1 MTSADGVEMASAD
14 LGAQQTVIPAPDV
27 PPISIDVAKKFHTK
41 LKFLNRIK
49 RVIVAGFRVGFV
61 VRDSVTAS
69 VAAGYQFG
77 GTHTSGASS
86 KTAVELAGVD
96 AATLQNITDQ
106 LYADFIADLEAAGRV
121 VVPMEDV
128 RASEG
133 FAKLATTP
141 TPYTKESKFLQDRI
155 LSVYTPE
162 GIPLWWEHGNQI
174 GDKGPFATGN
184 WKAAGSMSVDLAAI
198 VVAPTFLIS
207 FAELESSGNKRG
219 MFAGYGSGKAST
231 GASPKICLLK
241 NETKMLAI
249 HFKLKIAGDIGSVAL
264 KDQIVVGEFGAE
276 IITLDERDNNNATRA
291 GLLGLA
297 QATGSQGLF
306 AAAGK
311 SRGTQTLA
319 VQTNPSYFTA
329 YSLAA
334 LRGVN
339 DAYIWAFNKYPAK

>member
-249 HFKLKIAGDIGSVAL
+249 HFKLKLPVISV
-264 KDQIVVGEFGAE
+264 
-276 IITLDERDNNNATRA
+276 RW
-291 GLLGLA
+291 
-297 QATGSQGLF
+297 
-306 AAAGK
+306 
-311 SRGTQTLA
+311 
-319 VQTNPSYFTA
+319 P
-329 YSLAA
+329 
-334 LRGVN
+334 
-339 DAYIWAFNKYPAK
+339 

>member
-1 MTSADGVEMASAD
+1 MASAD

-141 TPYTKESKFLQDRI
+141 TP
-155 LSVYTPE
+155 
-162 GIPLWWEHGNQI
+162 
-174 GDKGPFATGN
+174 
-184 WKAAGSMSVDLAAI
+184 
-198 VVAPTFLIS
+198 
-207 FAELESSGNKRG
+207 
-219 MFAGYGSGKAST
+219 
-231 GASPKICLLK
+231 
-241 NETKMLAI
+241 
-249 HFKLKIAGDIGSVAL
+249 
-264 KDQIVVGEFGAE
+264 
-276 IITLDERDNNNATRA
+276 
-291 GLLGLA
+291 
-297 QATGSQGLF
+297 
-306 AAAGK
+306 
-311 SRGTQTLA
+311 
-319 VQTNPSYFTA
+319 
-329 YSLAA
+329 
-334 LRGVN
+334 
-339 DAYIWAFNKYPAK
+339 